1 MDAPD
6 GRIRYLKP
14 ALGLPSAT
22 MDFQLTSEQEQFRGA
37 VLAFSKKQLAA
48 GARERAHS
56 PEYPWDVA
64 RLMAKQG
71 LLGITL
77 PEADGGQGGSLMDA
91 VIAIETVASVCPRSA
106 DVVQAGNFGPIRV
119 LGEYGSPA
127 QKAKFLKKF
136 LAGEAVISVGMTE
149 PEAGSAVTDLKT
161 TATPEKGA
169 DGEGFR
175 VNGSKIFMTHS
186 AYAEVILAYVRF
198 GPGVA
203 GIGSVL
209 IERDAPGVRRGKPS
223 KFMSG
228 EEWTEIHF
236 EDVRVPA
243 DMVLL
248 REGGFKKQMAG
259 FNVERIG
266 NASRSLALG
275 RYAYERARAWALERR
290 QFGRLLAEF
299 QGLQWKFADMKMHL
313 DAAQLLLYRAAANA
327 DRGLPSAD
335 ETAIAKAYCN
345 RAGFDVANEAL
356 QVMGALGYSQ
366 EELVEYCVR
375 RCRGW
380 MIAGGSIEILKNR
393 IAEGIFGRSFSQRAE
408 K

>member
-1 MDAPD
+1 
-6 GRIRYLKP
+6 
-14 ALGLPSAT
+14 
-22 MDFQLTSEQEQFRGA
+22 MDFQLTQEQAQFRDS
-37 VLAFSKKQLAA
+37 VLAFSRKHLAA
-48 GARERAHS
+48 GARERAHT
-56 PEYPWDVA
+56 PDYPWDVA

-77 PEADGGQGGSLMDA
+77 AEADGGQGGNLMDA

-119 LGEYGSPA
+119 LGEYGAPF
-127 QKAKFLKKF
+127 QKKKF
-136 LAGEAVISVGMTE
+136 LTRLLSGESVISVGMTE
-149 PEAGSAVTDLKT
+149 PDAGSAVTDLKT
-161 TATPEKGA
+161 SATP
-169 DGEGFR
+169 DGDGYR
-175 VNGSKIFMTHS
+175 INGSKIFTTHS
-186 AYAEVILAYVRF
+186 AYAEVILTYVRF
-198 GPGVA
+198 GPGVG

-209 IERDAPGVRRGKPS
+209 IETGANGVRRGKPS

-236 EDVRVPA
+236 DDVHVPNE
-243 DMVLL
+243 MVLL

-275 RYAYERARAWALERR
+275 RYAFERARVWALERK

-299 QGLQWKFADMKMHL
+299 QGLQWKFADMKMQL

-327 DRGLPSAD
+327 DRGMPSAE

-345 RAGFDVANEAL
+345 RTGFDVANEAL
-356 QVMGALGYSQ
+356 QVMGAMGYSQ
-366 EELVEYCVR
+366 EELVEYCAR

-393 IAEGIFGRSFSQRAE
+393 IAEGVFGRTFSQRP
-408 K
+408 